1 MTEIAK
7 ILFAALA
14 SYIAGSI
21 PFSYIITRLVK
32 KTDITTLGSGN
43 PGATNV
49 YRSYGYKLGL
59 PVLILDIAKGY
70 IPAYIAS
77 MSDIH
82 YVLVPVV
89 VLAVILGHDF
99 SPFLK
104 FKGGK
109 GVATSVGIFLFLA
122 PGSTIL
128 VIIIFTA
135 ITVIFKFVSFGSI
148 MAALSFPFITY
159 FKGNRDYFWL
169 SAIVA
174 GLIIFQHRNNLKR
187 LWYGREKRSV

>member
-1 MTEIAK
+1 MTETTK

-14 SYIAGSI
+14 AYIVGSI
-21 PFSYIITRLVK
+21 PFSYIISKIVK
-32 KTDITTLGSGN
+32 KTDITKVGSGN

-59 PVLILDIAKGY
+59 PVLLLDMAKGY
-70 IPAYIAS
+70 IPAYMAS
-77 MSDIH
+77 MSHIN
-82 YVLVPVV
+82 YVLVPIV

-109 GVATSVGIFLFLA
+109 GVAASVGIFLFLA
-122 PGSTIL
+122 PGATIL
-128 VIIIFTA
+128 VIVIFTA
-135 ITVIFKFVSFGSI
+135 ITMIFKFVSFGSI
-148 MAALSFPFITY
+148 MASLSFPFIAY
-159 FKGNRDYFWL
+159 FKGDRDYFWL
-169 SAIVA
+169 AAIVA

-187 LWYGREKRSV
+187 LWHGSEKRSV